1 MNLDSMDLLII
12 EDNPGDVVLA
22 KEILSQVE
30 RPVSIRVAEDGETA
44 LSMLDEHLP
53 NMVLLDLNLPRIS
66 GQDVLR
72 AIRENPKSHA
82 GPVIVFST
90 SDAERDVVAAYN
102 GGANCYI
109 TKPVDL
115 DRFFKVVRS
124 IENFWLDVV
133 RLPAS

>member
-1 MNLDSMDLLII
+1 VNLDSMDLLII

-82 GPVIVFST
+82 CPVIVFST
-90 SDAERDVVAAYN
+90 SDAERDVVAAYD